1 MRSAESGRFSTILF
15 IIAVTRLLLYLLPI
29 YIVLQ
34 NIINCSKNNDK
45 MGSKHRSTAGGKNAL
60 RSQSQPVST
69 QSHSS
74 PSDQPQSTPRSKGGG
89 GVQVFRQLRT
99 AVAARSRSK
108 EATRTKKLPPPPKPQ
123 KVKQEFIPYPEVKSP
138 TRSAKKRRE
147 EELLQEKKRKI
158 AEGFYQPR
166 SDEDDTLEKVASLKM
181 EQSDVTKRRM
191 KEASKRAVSSRKL
204 NKPFD
209 KEWPKSYTA
218 RE

>member
-1 MRSAESGRFSTILF
+1 
-15 IIAVTRLLLYLLPI
+15 
-29 YIVLQ
+29 
-34 NIINCSKNNDK
+34 

-69 QSHSS
+69 QSHSVSQS

>member
-15 IIAVTRLLLYLLPI
+15 IIAVTEI
-29 YIVLQ
+29 
-34 NIINCSKNNDK
+34 S
-45 MGSKHRSTAGGKNAL
+45 
-60 RSQSQPVST
+60 
-69 QSHSS
+69 
-74 PSDQPQSTPRSKGGG
+74 
-89 GVQVFRQLRT
+89 
-99 AVAARSRSK
+99 
-108 EATRTKKLPPPPKPQ
+108 RTKNLPPPPRPQ
-123 KVKQEFIPYPEVKSP
+123 KAKQEFIPYPEVKSP

-181 EQSDVTKRRM
+181 EQSEATKRKMR
-191 KEASKRAVSSRKL
+191 EASKVAESSRKQ